1 MFRIAA
7 SLATAGLAALV
18 LLVVP
23 QAASAATGGGAGAD
37 VRADTA
43 VASEV
48 IGWD

>member
-23 QAASAATGGGAGAD
+23 QTASASAAAGAD

-43 VASEV
+43 AASEV